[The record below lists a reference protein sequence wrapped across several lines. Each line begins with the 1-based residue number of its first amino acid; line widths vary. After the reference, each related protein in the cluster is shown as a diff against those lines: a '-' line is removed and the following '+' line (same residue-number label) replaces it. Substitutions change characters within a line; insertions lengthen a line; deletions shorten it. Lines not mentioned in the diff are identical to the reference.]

1 MEALL
6 DALRLTVIG
15 MVVVF
20 GALIA
25 LSLLMYALPSL
36 TGGGKTKASK
46 PATEPEQASAVA
58 ESKASVVE
66 SAAANDDGGI
76 SLAVVAVI
84 ATAVAA
90 YLGQGPENLN
100 IISIRRTPASLG
112 AWANAARRE
121 SIQN

>member
-1 MEALL
+1 MDALL

-15 MVVVF
+15 MGVVF
-20 GALIA
+20 SALIA

-36 TGGGKTKASK
+36 TGGGGTKAKS
-46 PATEPEQASAVA
+46 APEAQQASVAA

-66 SAAANDDGGI
+66 SAATTNHGGL
-76 SLAVVAVI
+76 SPAVVAVI

-112 AWANAARRE
+112 SWATAARRE

>member
-1 MEALL
+1 MA
-6 DALRLTVIG
+6 
-15 MVVVF
+15 
-20 GALIA
+20 
-25 LSLLMYALPSL
+25 
-36 TGGGKTKASK
+36 
-46 PATEPEQASAVA
+46 A

-66 SAAANDDGGI
+66 SAATTNHGGL
-76 SLAVVAVI
+76 SPAVVAVI

-112 AWANAARRE
+112 SWATAARRE